1 MRFEI
6 VAKAEVLCCLAP
18 SYADGVLSLPYRFD
32 DCEPLIERIVFPGA
46 PAVLPERAAA
56 FDSAVALLQAI
67 AGVSYYKAL
76 LPPRIDIASLSPGR
90 AALLTD
96 VYVQG
101 LGEFAVA
108 NGIDLR
114 GYVAFDGSAPCPAA
128 ADLGLSR
135 RTLVPIGGGKDSI
148 VTLEALHGRGEPVA
162 ASFVGSSD
170 LIAACA
176 RQSGAPVLNIGRHI
190 APGLFELNR
199 RGAYNGHIPVTAI
212 NSAIL
217 VCAALLYGYD
227 GIAFSNEASASSAN
241 LTRDGQPINHQ
252 WSKGWDFERAF
263 AHVVRTEIAADLAY
277 YSYLRQLSELA
288 VAQRFAS
295 LDRYHAHFSSC
306 NRNFKILGP
315 RPESRWCGECP
326 KCHFV
331 FLALAPFMT
340 KPALLAIFGRNYL
353 DDPALAPAFDA
364 LLEWGAHKP
373 FECVGEGRESRAA
386 MAALAERADW
396 REDALIQRYRRDIA
410 PHIGRVDIEPL
421 LRPSGEH
428 GIPARVL

>member
-1 MRFEI
+1 MRSEI
-6 VAKAEVLCCLAP
+6 VAKAQALRFLTP
-18 SYADGVLSLPYRFD
+18 SYAAGVLALPYRFD
-32 DCEPLIERIVFPGA
+32 DQEPLVERIVFPGA
-46 PAVLPERAAA
+46 PAVQPERAAA
-56 FDSAVALLQAI
+56 FDSAIGLLQAI

-76 LPPRIDIASLSPGR
+76 LPPRIEIAPQSAPR

-114 GYVAFDGSAPCPAA
+114 GYVAFHGGAQMPAA
-128 ADLGLSR
+128 TALGLAK

-148 VTLEALHGRGEPVA
+148 VTLEALQARGEPVA

-176 RQSGAPVLNIGRHI
+176 KQSGAPVLNIERHI

-227 GIAFSNEASASSAN
+227 GIAFSNEASASSEN

-252 WSKGWDFERAF
+252 WSKGWAFERAF
-263 AHVVRTEIAADLAY
+263 AQVVRGEIAADLAY
-277 YSYLRQLSELA
+277 YSYLRQMSELA
-288 VAQRFAS
+288 VARRFAA

-331 FLALAPFMT
+331 FLALAPFMA

-353 DDPALAPAFDA
+353 DDAELAPAFEA

-386 MAALAERADW
+386 MAVLATRADW
-396 REDALIQRYRRDIA
+396 REDALIHRYRRDIA
-410 PHIGRVDIEPL
+410 PHIGCVEIEPL
-421 LRPSGEH
+421 LQPNGEH

>member
-1 MRFEI
+1 MRSEI
-6 VAKAEVLCCLAP
+6 VAKARVLRFLAP
-18 SYADGVLSLPYRFD
+18 TYADGVLTLPYQFD
-32 DCEPLIERIVFPGA
+32 DSEPLIERILFPGT
-46 PAVLPERAAA
+46 PAIPAARREA
-56 FDSAVALLQAI
+56 VQSAISLLHAI

-76 LPPRIDIASLSPGR
+76 LPPRIELAPMSDRR
-90 AALLTD
+90 AEFLTD

-114 GYVAFDGSAPCPAA
+114 GYISFAGGESRAPAA
-128 ADLGLSR
+128 MLGLSK

-148 VTLEALHGRGEPVA
+148 VTLEELRTRGEPVA
-162 ASFVGSSD
+162 ATYVGKSD

-176 RQSGAPVLNIGRHI
+176 RISGAPVLNIERHI
-190 APGLFELNR
+190 APQLFELNR
-199 RGAYNGHIPVTAI
+199 QGAYNGHIPVTAI
-212 NSAIL
+212 NSAVL

-227 GIAFSNEASASSAN
+227 GIAFSNESSASVEN
-241 LTRDGQPINHQ
+241 FTRDGQPINHQ
-252 WSKGWDFERAF
+252 WSKGWAFERAF
-263 AHVVRTEIAADLAY
+263 AAIVRAEVASDLVY
-277 YSYLRQLSELA
+277 YSYLRPLSELA
-288 VAQRFAS
+288 VAERFAA

-340 KPALLAIFGRNYL
+340 KPALLAIFGRNFL
-353 DDPALAPAFDA
+353 DDPALTAAYDA

-386 MAALAERADW
+386 MAALATRADW
-396 REDALIQRYRRDIA
+396 REDALVARFRRDIA
-410 PHIGRVDIEPL
+410 PTIEPVAIEAL
-421 LRPSGEH
+421 LLPGREH
-428 GIPARVL
+428 GIPAQLS

>member
-1 MRFEI
+1 MRSEI
-6 VAKAEVLCCLAP
+6 VAKAEVLRFLAP
-18 SYADGVLSLPYRFD
+18 SYVDGVLSLPYQFD

-56 FDSAVALLQAI
+56 FDSAVSLLQTI

-76 LPPRIDIASLSPGR
+76 LPPRIDLAPLSAAR

-128 ADLGLSR
+128 TDLGLAR

-148 VTLEALHGRGEPVA
+148 VTLEALHTRGEPVA
-162 ASFVGSSD
+162 ATYVGSSD

-263 AHVVRTEIAADLAY
+263 AQVVRSEVAADLAY

-288 VAQRFAS
+288 VAQRFAA

-353 DDPALAPAFDA
+353 DDLALAPAFDA

-386 MAALAERADW
+386 LAALAERADW

-410 PHIGRVDIEPL
+410 PYIGRVDIEPL
-421 LRPSGEH
+421 LQPIGEH
-428 GIPARVL
+428 GIPARVF